1 MLPVL
6 LAVLLAAQPG
16 LDRSLKIPRHWNVVH
31 EEKTVSATSPDADA
45 LLQVSISEAPGLEA
59 AASAFFSAEAGIPE
73 RSWRS
78 PIHGRAALWHRFRA
92 KEGKGDVRGFAVF
105 VADRGRVF
113 QIVAV
118 ADAAVF
124 RKYEEILKAAVE
136 SFAPP
141 SPAK

>member
-16 LDRSLKIPRHWNVVH
+16 LDRSLNIPRHWNVVH
-31 EEKTVSATSPDADA
+31 EEKAVSATSPDADA
-45 LLQVSISEAPGLEA
+45 LLQISIAEA
-59 AASAFFSAEAGIPE
+59 AGVDAAAMAFFSAEGTKAE

-78 PIHGRAALWHRFRA
+78 PIHGRTALWYRIRT
-92 KEGKGDVRGFAVF
+92 KEGKENVRGFAVF
-105 VADRGRVF
+105 VADRERVF

-118 ADAAVF
+118 ADVAVF

-141 SPAK
+141 PAK

>member
-1 MLPVL
+1 
-6 LAVLLAAQPG
+6 
-16 LDRSLKIPRHWNVVH
+16 
-31 EEKTVSATSPDADA
+31 
-45 LLQVSISEAPGLEA
+45 
-59 AASAFFSAEAGIPE
+59 
-73 RSWRS
+73 
-78 PIHGRAALWHRFRA
+78 
-92 KEGKGDVRGFAVF
+92 

-141 SPAK
+141 PPAD

>member
-31 EEKTVSATSPDADA
+31 EENTVSATSPDADA
-45 LLQVSISEAPGLEA
+45 LLQVSRAEAPGLDA
-59 AASAFFSAEAGIPE
+59 AAAAFFSAEGTRAE
-73 RSWRS
+73 RSWRG
-78 PIHGRAALWHRFRA
+78 PIHGRTALWHRIRA
-92 KEGKGDVRGFAVF
+92 REGKEGVRGFAVF

-141 SPAK
+141 PPAD